1 MLTLTKK
8 INIIA
13 KKEFMERRSFIK
25 NTSLTLAAFTL
36 LSKSS
41 LASFLTDPAY
51 KVKMLTDKI
60 GIFTEKGGT
69 IMFLL
74 GKKDVVVVDAQF
86 PDSAQHCIDEIKKV
100 SAMPFAFLIN
110 THHHGDHTAGNIAF
124 KDIAKNVVA
133 HTNSLKNQKATAV
146 KNNNEKKQLYPDT
159 TFDKTWTKKL
169 KGEKITLTYFGSGHT
184 DGDVFVHFED
194 SKIVHTGDLV
204 FNRKYPYIDKGA
216 GASITSWIKVL
227 EDATSKYGDKV
238 TYVCGHAGEG
248 YEVVLTK
255 TDVLAFKSY
264 LSNLVKYTTEKI
276 AAGVTKEDYM
286 KTKEIPGS
294 TDWKG
299 EGISRSLEAAWAE
312 FKK

>member
-1 MLTLTKK
+1 
-8 INIIA
+8 
-13 KKEFMERRSFIK
+13 MERRSFIK

-100 SAMPFAFLIN
+100 STMPFAFLIN
-110 THHHGDHTAGNIAF
+110 THHHGDHTAGNITF

-184 DGDVFVHFED
+184 DGDIFVHFED

-216 GASITSWIKVL
+216 GASIANWIKVL
-227 EDATSKYGDKV
+227 EEATTKYGDKV

-255 TDVLAFKSY
+255 TDILAFKDY

-276 AAGVTKEDYM
+276 AAGITKEDYM

>member
-1 MLTLTKK
+1 
-8 INIIA
+8 
-13 KKEFMERRSFIK
+13 MERRAFIK
-25 NTSLTLAAFTL
+25 NSGLTLAAFTL

-41 LASFLTDPAY
+41 LASFLTDPEY

-86 PDSAQHCIDEIKKV
+86 PDSAEHCIAEIKKV
-100 SAMPFAFLIN
+100 SAMPFTFLIN

-159 TFDKTWTKKL
+159 TFDKTWNKKL
-169 KGEKITLTYFGSGHT
+169 KGEKITLTYFGAGHT
-184 DGDVFVHFED
+184 DGDIFVHFED

-216 GASITSWIKVL
+216 GASIANWIKVL
-227 EDATSKYGDKV
+227 EEATNKYTDKN
-238 TYVCGHAGEG
+238 TYVCGHAGDG

-255 TDVLAFKSY
+255 KDVLAFRDY
-264 LSNLVKYTTEKI
+264 LSNLVKYTNEKI
-276 AAGVTKEDYM
+276 AAGVTKEEYM

-312 FKK
+312 LKK

>member
-1 MLTLTKK
+1 
-8 INIIA
+8 
-13 KKEFMERRSFIK
+13 MERRAFIK
-25 NTSLTLAAFTL
+25 NSGLTLAAFTL

-41 LASFLTDPAY
+41 LASFLTDPEY

-86 PDSAQHCIDEIKKV
+86 PDSAEHCIAEIKKV
-100 SAMPFAFLIN
+100 SAMPFTFLIN

-159 TFDKTWTKKL
+159 TFDKTWNKKL
-169 KGEKITLTYFGSGHT
+169 KGEKITLTYFGAGHT
-184 DGDVFVHFED
+184 DGDIFVHFED

-216 GASITSWIKVL
+216 GASIANWIKVL
-227 EDATSKYGDKV
+227 EEATNKYTDKN
-238 TYVCGHAGEG
+238 TYVCGHAGDG

-255 TDVLAFKSY
+255 KDVL
-264 LSNLVKYTTEKI
+264 KYTNEKI
-276 AAGVTKEDYM
+276 AAGVTKEEYM

-312 FKK
+312 LKK

>member
-1 MLTLTKK
+1 
-8 INIIA
+8 
-13 KKEFMERRSFIK
+13 MERRSFIK

-110 THHHGDHTAGNIAF
+110 THHHGDHTAGNITF

-184 DGDVFVHFED
+184 DGDIFVHFED

-216 GASITSWIKVL
+216 GASIANWIKVL
-227 EDATSKYGDKV
+227 EDATTKYGDKV

-276 AAGVTKEDYM
+276 AAGITKEDYM

>member
-1 MLTLTKK
+1 
-8 INIIA
+8 
-13 KKEFMERRSFIK
+13 MERRAFIK

-86 PDSAQHCIDEIKKV
+86 PDCAQHCIDEIKKV
-100 SAMPFAFLIN
+100 SGMPFTFLIN

-133 HTNSLKNQKATAV
+133 HANSQKNQKANAV

-159 TFDKTWTKKL
+159 IFDKTWSKKL
-169 KGEKITLTYFGSGHT
+169 KGEKITLTCFGSGHT
-184 DGDVFVHFED
+184 DGDIFVHFED
-194 SKIVHTGDLV
+194 SKIVHVGDLV
-204 FNRKYPYIDKGA
+204 FNRKYPYIDKAA

-227 EDATSKYGDKV
+227 DDATKKYGDKN

-248 YEVVLTK
+248 YEVTITK
-255 TDVLAFKSY
+255 TDVFAFKDY
-264 LSNLVKYTTEKI
+264 LSNLIKYTTEKI
-276 AAGVTKEDYM
+276 AAGVTKEEYM

-312 FKK
+312 LKK